1 MTPPHPLLDPTR
13 IVVAR
18 PDGHV
23 QLGIDPERAV
33 LIRPPAPLDS
43 ADLHRVLSRLDGTVT
58 VSRLCT
64 QLAVP
69 EPPVAH
75 VVAALDRARLLVA
88 RPADRPGPGAR
99 RILLLG
105 TGVLADQIAGALTG
119 HGAVLERNHRPD
131 RPAVE
136 RWADGLV
143 VLIDQVTGHRQ
154 VLTDL
159 HTHRVPHLA
168 VHLRDGVGVVG
179 PLVLPGRTSCLR
191 CADLHRTDRDP
202 AWPQL
207 LRQQHRR
214 PGHGDPATVLATAGT
229 AVAEAD
235 RYRHWAGASRDAE
248 RPATVD
254 HTIEVDLSRPAIVGR
269 RWTAHPGC
277 PCGAGADL
285 RRSGEHPAAMPTATE
300 SGTMAT
306 CPRYPAAASPAPPA
320 WPHSR
325 SASPAAPPPGW
336 GAG

>member
-1 MTPPHPLLDPTR
+1 MNSPHPLLDPTR

-43 ADLHRVLSRLDGTVT
+43 ADLHRVLSRLDGTVDLA
-58 VSRLCT
+58 RLCT
-64 QLAVP
+64 RLAVP
-69 EPPVAH
+69 EAPVAH
-75 VVAALDRARLLVA
+75 VVAALARARLLVA
-88 RPADRPGPGAR
+88 RTADRSDPAR

-105 TGVLADQIAGALTG
+105 AGALADQLAGALTG

-136 RWADGLV
+136 RWAGGLV
-143 VLIDQVTGHRQ
+143 VLVDQVTGHRQ
-154 VLTDL
+154 LLADL

-168 VHLRDGVGVVG
+168 VRLRDGVGVVG

-207 LRQQHRR
+207 LHQQQRR

-229 AVAEAD
+229 AVSETD
-235 RYRHWAGASRDAE
+235 RYRRWSSGSPGAV
-248 RPATVD
+248 RPVTVD
-254 HTIEVDLSRPAIVGR
+254 HTVEVDLARPAILGR
-269 RWTAHPGC
+269 HWTPHRAC
-277 PCGAGADL
+277 PCGAAGRPGNTAEQ
-285 RRSGEHPAAMPTATE
+285 RTAMLTGPE
-300 SGTMAT
+300 SGTMAS
-306 CPRYPAAASPAPPA
+306 CPRYPAAASPAPPV
-320 WPHSR
+320 WPHSH
-325 SASPAAPPPGW
+325 SASPAAPPPDW
-336 GAG
+336 GGG